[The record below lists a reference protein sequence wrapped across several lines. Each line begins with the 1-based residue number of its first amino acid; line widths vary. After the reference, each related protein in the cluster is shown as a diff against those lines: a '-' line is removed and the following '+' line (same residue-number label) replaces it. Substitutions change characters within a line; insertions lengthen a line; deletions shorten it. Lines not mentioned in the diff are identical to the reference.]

1 MSAPAVN
8 QPVLTVRGLS
18 KRYPVKRGMFGKAS
32 LVAAEGVD
40 LTIAAGETL
49 ALVGE
54 SGSGKSTVG
63 KCVLR
68 LEEPTSGEVFLE
80 GKPVTGLPG
89 DELRRMRSRM
99 QMVYQDP
106 LDSLNP
112 RHRVGEL
119 VAEPLWL
126 HGIVAKSQ
134 ARAKVIELF
143 DLVGLGPQHVD
154 RYAHQLSGGQQQRV
168 GIARALAT
176 NPTLIVLDEPT
187 SALDVSVEAQILNLL
202 REIQGRL
209 GLSFLFISHDLAV
222 VSLLAARVAVMY
234 LGQIVESG
242 PTRAVLGTGFHPYT
256 RALVS
261 ATPVDHPAQ
270 AKQRIPLV
278 GEPTSPIDPPS
289 HCRLAPR
296 CPFALPV
303 CTSEP
308 ANLLEVAPGRSTRCI
323 RFQREHVNGVWNPE
337 PTRAIV
343 TDEAVAGLNPRA
355 TSTNPAEA
363 G

>member
-1 MSAPAVN
+1 MSVPSTT
-8 QPVLTVRGLS
+8 QPVLIARNLT
-18 KRYPVKRGMFGKAS
+18 KRYPVKRGLFGRAS
-32 LVAAEGVD
+32 LVAAENVD
-40 LTIAAGETL
+40 LAIAAGETL

-80 GKPVTGLPG
+80 GRPVTGQPAE
-89 DELRRMRSRM
+89 ELRRMRARM
-99 QMVYQDP
+99 QMVFQDP

-126 HGIVAKSQ
+126 HGIVPKER
-134 ARAKVIELF
+134 ARERVVELF
-143 DLVGLGPQHVD
+143 ELVGLGPQHVD

-176 NPTLIVLDEPT
+176 SPSLVVLDEPT

-202 REIQGRL
+202 RELQGRL

-222 VSLLAARVAVMY
+222 VSLLSARVAVMY

-242 PTRAVLGTGFHPYT
+242 PTRAVLNAGFHPYT

-261 ATPVDHPAQ
+261 ATPVDHPRQ
-270 AKQRIPLV
+270 VKQRIPLV

-296 CPFALPV
+296 CPFAMPI

-308 ANLLEVAPGRSTRCI
+308 AELVEVIPGRATRCI
-323 RFQREHVNGVWNPE
+323 RFQREHQNGVWNPE
-337 PTRAIV
+337 PTKAAALEGILL
-343 TDEAVAGLNPRA
+343 E
-355 TSTNPAEA
+355 PAPA
-363 G
+363 

>member
-1 MSAPAVN
+1 MSAPAGSE
-8 QPVLTVRGLS
+8 PVLVVRGLT
-18 KRYPVKRGMFGKAS
+18 KRYRIRRGLLDKVE

-40 LTIAAGETL
+40 LAIAAGETL

-63 KCVLR
+63 KCLLR
-68 LEEPTSGEVFLE
+68 LEEPTAGEVVLE
-80 GKPVTGLPG
+80 GTRITGLQPA
-89 DELRRMRSRM
+89 ELRKLRARM

-126 HGIVAKSQ
+126 HGIVAK
-134 ARAKVIELF
+134 ADAKSRVVELF
-143 DLVGLGPQHVD
+143 EMVGLGAEHVD

-176 NPTLIVLDEPT
+176 NPALIVLDEPT

-202 REIQGRL
+202 REIQSRL

-222 VSLLAARVAVMY
+222 VSLLSARVAVMY
-234 LGQIVESG
+234 LGQIVETG
-242 PTRAVLGTGFHPYT
+242 PTRAVLANGFHPYT
-256 RALVS
+256 RALVA
-261 ATPVDHPAQ
+261 ATPIDHPRQ
-270 AKQRIPLV
+270 VKRRIPLV

-296 CPFALPV
+296 CPFALPI
-303 CTSEP
+303 CTQER
-308 ANLLEVAPGRSTRCI
+308 ADLIEVMPGRSTRCI
-323 RFQREHVNGVWNPE
+323 RFQREHQNGVWE
-337 PTRAIV
+337 PSKVAESDDVIV
-343 TDEAVAGLNPRA
+343 DGTAAVM
-355 TSTNPAEA
+355 TSV
-363 G
+363 

>member
-1 MSAPAVN
+1 VSEPSNNV
-8 QPVLTVRGLS
+8 PVLVARNLS
-18 KRYPVKRGMFGKAS
+18 KRYPVKRGVFGRAS
-32 LVAAEGVD
+32 LVAAENVD
-40 LTIAAGETL
+40 LTIPAGETL

-80 GKPVTGLPG
+80 GTPVTGQPAE
-89 DELRRMRSRM
+89 ELRRLRSRM
-99 QMVYQDP
+99 QMVFQDP

-126 HGIVAKSQ
+126 HGIVPKER
-134 ARAKVIELF
+134 ARDRVIELF
-143 DLVGLGPQHVD
+143 EMVGLGPQHVD

-176 NPTLIVLDEPT
+176 NPTLVVLDEPT

-202 REIQGRL
+202 RDLQDRL

-222 VSLLAARVAVMY
+222 VSLLAVRVAVMY
-234 LGQIVESG
+234 LGQIVETG
-242 PTRAVLGTGFHPYT
+242 PTRDVLGTGFHPYT

-261 ATPVDHPAQ
+261 ATPVDHPRQ
-270 AKQRIPLV
+270 VKQRIPLV
-278 GEPTSPIDPPS
+278 GEPTSPIDPPR

-296 CPFALPV
+296 CPFALPI

-308 ANLLEVAPGRSTRCI
+308 AELVEVMPGRATRCI
-323 RFQREHVNGVWNPE
+323 RFQREHQNGVWNPE
-337 PTRAIV
+337 PTRA
-343 TDEAVAGLNPRA
+343 AVIEGILLE
-355 TSTNPAEA
+355 PASA
-363 G
+363 

>member
-1 MSAPAVN
+1 MSINPTSAEPATT
-8 QPVLTVRGLS
+8 PILSAKGLG
-18 KRYPVKRGMFGKAS
+18 KRYPVRRGLFGHAL
-32 LVAAEGVD
+32 LVAADDVNLE
-40 LTIAAGETL
+40 IAAGETL

-68 LEEPTSGEVFLE
+68 LEEPSSGEVRLA
-80 GKPVTGLPG
+80 GQPITGLPA
-89 DELRRMRSRM
+89 DELRRLRSRM
-99 QMVYQDP
+99 QMVFQDP

-126 HGIVAKSQ
+126 HGVVPKDQS
-134 ARAKVIELF
+134 RDRVVELF
-143 DLVGLGPQHVD
+143 EMVGLGPQHVD

-176 NPTLIVLDEPT
+176 HPSLIVLDEPT

-202 REIQGRL
+202 RDIQARL

-234 LGQIVESG
+234 LGRIVESG
-242 PTRAVLGTGFHPYT
+242 PTRSVLTNGFHPYT

-261 ATPVDHPAQ
+261 ATPIDHPRQ
-270 AKQRIPLV
+270 VKHRIPLV

-289 HCRLAPR
+289 FCHLVPR
-296 CPFALPV
+296 CPYALPI
-303 CTSEP
+303 CSQQP
-308 ANLLEVAPGRSTRCI
+308 ADLIEVMPGRSTRCI
-323 RFQREHVNGVWNPE
+323 RFQREHNDGVWEPE
-337 PTRAIV
+337 MTRKDA
-343 TDEAVAGLNPRA
+343 ASPPPPSVATTPQ
-355 TSTNPAEA
+355 
-363 G
+363 